1 MTLYEKYDMVREL
14 YLTDAKV
21 SRKSKNTLD
30 KYRYALMV
38 FGEWLNS
45 PDTEYGKSTA
55 SEFPTLA
62 IVAYKQFLHDTGRG
76 NNTIIQYLGVLHCLF
91 KWAIANDLFKAQP
104 VTDATLPEPTEIKH
118 DIPTLEEIQKL
129 LTGETPRRSYVKN
142 RSRNRAIVMVFL
154 LSGVRASEL
163 CHLRIYDCNYEP
175 NSLRVSNGKG
185 NKLRFA
191 PYPPIAQEAVGM
203 YLAERQEQSG
213 KPIEQTDYLFVTS
226 EGKPFERQY
235 VSDLVKRYVQRLTG
249 HNGITAHDLRHAA
262 ASLWD
267 EGQVPIRT
275 VQKALGHANMQT
287 TERVYVQ
294 ILNKTKAAQ
303 EISAAFSGYHLTFGA
318 KGNARQPSTAEQPRE
333 QPRAK
338 LEGLE
343 RGLGQ
348 ALEQKL
354 TVQPSLFDIARSGT
368 TIN

>member
-30 KYRYALMV
+30 KYRYALMT

-55 SEFPTLA
+55 PEFPTLA

-76 NNTIIQYLGVLHCLF
+76 NNTVIQYLGVLHCLF
-91 KWAIANDLFKAQP
+91 KWAITNDLFKTQP

-142 RSRNRAIVMVFL
+142 RARNRAIVMVFL

-163 CHLRIYDCNYEP
+163 CHLRVGDCDYEL
-175 NSLRVSNGKG
+175 NSLQVSNGKG
-185 NKLRFA
+185 NKSRYA
-191 PYPPIAQEAVGM
+191 PYPAPAQEAVKI

-267 EGQVPIRT
+267 EEQVPIRT

-318 KGNARQPSTAEQPRE
+318 KENARQPSTAEQPRE

-343 RGLGQ
+343 RDLGR
-348 ALEQKL
+348 AIEQTL
-354 TVQPSLFDIARSGT
+354 TVQPSLFDIAQSGA